1 VSSVVELRLQDLCST
16 VESHSSGQICADVI
30 GSHEVTVTGIADNS
44 GLVKPGDLFVC
55 LVGEHHDGHDHAV
68 TAVATGARA
77 VLVQRRIDVG
87 CPQILVTDTRLAVGQ
102 FAAAICGYPSQK
114 MMMIGITGTNGK
126 TTTAHLV
133 AAMLEAIGHKVRV
146 LGTLSGTF
154 TTPEAVDLQGTL
166 AQWRAEG
173 CTAVVMEVS
182 SHALALHRVDGTVF
196 DLVAF
201 TNLGRDHLDLH
212 QSMEAYFRAKARL
225 FSPEFSAKAVIN
237 TADIHGALMADGA
250 EIDVVAVDQ
259 TRLSEVTITFDR
271 IEGFWGDTRISL
283 PLGGQTNL
291 PNLLLALEV
300 AEVLG
305 VEPAAAAQGLANLK
319 AIPGRF
325 EVVAQSQPGSRP
337 TPTVIVD
344 FAHTPEGLEQ
354 LLRSVR
360 AIDKCERVLL
370 VFGCGG
376 DRDREKRPRMG
387 SVATDGADLVFLT
400 SDNPRSEEPRR
411 IIDEIRV
418 GIEERHRGR
427 VVVEPD
433 RRHAIAAAIASA
445 TPRDVVLI
453 AGKGHETTQTIAGRV
468 VRSNDAEIVREIL
481 GGTPG
486 AQR

>member
-1 VSSVVELRLQDLCST
+1 MTELSLQDLCSI
-16 VESHSSGQICADVI
+16 VESHSSGQISADVI

-55 LVGEHHDGHDHAV
+55 LVGEHHDGHDHAAA
-68 TAVATGARA
+68 AVAAGARA
-77 VLVQRRIDVG
+77 LLVQRTIDVR
-87 CPQILVTDTRLAVGQ
+87 CPQILVTDTRCAVGP
-102 FAAAICGYPSQK
+102 FAAAICGYPSHK
-114 MMMIGITGTNGK
+114 MMMVGITGTNGK

-133 AAMLEAIGHKVRV
+133 AAILEAAGHKVRV
-146 LGTLSGTF
+146 LGTLSGPF
-154 TTPEAVDLQGTL
+154 TTPEAVALHATL
-166 AQWRAEG
+166 AQWHAEG

-196 DLVAF
+196 DLVVF

-225 FSPEFSAKAVIN
+225 FLPEFSAKAVIN
-237 TADIHGALMADGA
+237 TADLHGALLADGA

-259 TRLSEVTITFDR
+259 ARLSEVTVTCDR
-271 IEGFWGDTRISL
+271 IEGFWGETRISL
-283 PLGGQTNL
+283 PLGGHTNL
-291 PNLLLALEV
+291 PNLLLALQV

-305 VEPAAAAQGLANLK
+305 VEPAVAAEGLANLK
-319 AIPGRF
+319 VIPGRF
-325 EVVAQSQPGSRP
+325 EVIARSQPGSGS

-354 LLRSVR
+354 LLKSVR
-360 AIDKCERVLL
+360 ALDECDRVLL

-411 IIDEIRV
+411 IIDEIRA

-433 RRHAIAAAIASA
+433 RRHAIAAAISSASA
-445 TPRDVVLI
+445 RDVVLI

-468 VRSNDAEIVREIL
+468 IRLNDAEIVREIL
-481 GGTPG
+481 GDKPG
-486 AQR
+486 VQR